1 MNLFKKATASVALVS
16 LVSGVFS
23 TGVAAMN
30 LAEIEAATSLANK
43 GVINKVDTVADFR
56 LDATITRAEAA
67 KVAAEIAGITPN
79 TSCEGK
85 FSDVSATTPND
96 WVCGYVEALLEEG
109 LLSANEN
116 YNPERSIP
124 VHLLSA

>member
-67 KVAAEIAGITPN
+67 KVAAEIAGIEPN
-79 TSCEGK
+79 SSCEGK
-85 FSDVSATTPND
+85 
-96 WVCGYVEALLEEG
+96 LQKK
-109 LLSANEN
+109 
-116 YNPERSIP
+116 
-124 VHLLSA
+124 